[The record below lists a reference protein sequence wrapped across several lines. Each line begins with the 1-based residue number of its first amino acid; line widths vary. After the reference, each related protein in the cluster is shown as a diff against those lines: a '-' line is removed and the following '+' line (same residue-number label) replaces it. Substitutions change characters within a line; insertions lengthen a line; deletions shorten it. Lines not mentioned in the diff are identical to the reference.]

1 MAKLQ
6 TNQLSNTGEDPQNRP
21 QLILQH
27 TDFSSVTDDILKGND
42 ATKPPMSWWIAIGI
56 SFSLMSISLLQALV
70 FGGTTTQ

>member
-42 ATKPPMSWWIAIGI
+42 AT
-56 SFSLMSISLLQALV
+56 SLLQALV